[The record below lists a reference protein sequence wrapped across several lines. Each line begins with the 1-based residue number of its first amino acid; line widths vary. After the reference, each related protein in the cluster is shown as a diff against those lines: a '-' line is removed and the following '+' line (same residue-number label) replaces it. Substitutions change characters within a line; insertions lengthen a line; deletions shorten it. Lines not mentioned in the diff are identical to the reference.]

1 MAKATKPKKIRNP
14 YTKSIKTMAKQA
26 TARRQGKKK

>member
-1 MAKATKPKKIRNP
+1 MAKASKPIKHRNP

-26 TARRQGKKK
+26 TARRQKKK